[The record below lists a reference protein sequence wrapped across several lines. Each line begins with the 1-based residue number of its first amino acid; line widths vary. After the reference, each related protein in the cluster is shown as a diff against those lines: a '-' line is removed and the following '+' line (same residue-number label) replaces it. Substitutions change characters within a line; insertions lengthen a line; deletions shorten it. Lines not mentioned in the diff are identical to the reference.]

1 MINTVNE
8 SEHSSET
15 SITKVSEDKNV
26 VEYRLSNGLKV
37 LLLENHTAPVITLL
51 VLYKVGSRNEGVGYT
66 GSTHF
71 LEHMLF
77 KGTTDHNPDQGNG
90 IDDLLTQI
98 GAYWNATT
106 WFDRTSY
113 FEVVPAEYMELCV
126 ELEADRMR
134 NLLLRQTDHD
144 SEMSVVRNEL
154 ERGENYPEEALEK
167 DLYALAF
174 REHPYHH
181 PTIGWR
187 TDVEGVSMD
196 RLREF
201 YNTFYWPNNAT
212 VVLVGD
218 FKQDEALSVIAKH
231 YGKIPAAPHPI
242 PEVYTIEPPQEGERR
257 FEINRAGD
265 LSRMLI
271 GHHVPEATHK
281 DNYALAAL
289 RHILGSTYE
298 RSSCLYKILIDTSL
312 AAETFARHD
321 DLRDPGLF
329 IIGATVTEDIDPK
342 EVEEAIYA
350 ELERLSREPVSE
362 EELNRAKSSNRKG
375 TILAKADPSSLA
387 FMLGEAESKAD
398 WHWLMEYDDKF
409 DQVTPDDIRRVVAT
423 YFHKTNRTVG
433 VFLPNEIDMS
443 PEQMQAAVAAAE
455 AQSGD
460 NHSGE
465 EKHNLAELMADK
477 PTVAK
482 AKVDKPK
489 IRTSSFASRLVKKVL
504 PNGLTV
510 LLMQNPGT
518 ESVGVCGT
526 LKAGKYFTAE
536 GHNNSNLA
544 ELVADLLP
552 KGSAKYSKMEIAQIL
567 ENMGIPGGL
576 EFSVDNYR
584 LSFGAHV
591 VSDDLPMYLDLL
603 ADLIRNPQLSSEE
616 LAKTKIEWR
625 SRFTE
630 AMNNTR
636 SMAWNKL
643 RRTIF
648 DADHPFY
655 EKTFDEQVIDLEDVS
670 LETIH
675 ATHKKLFTPKGMI
688 ITVVGD
694 TDLEE
699 ALQHITDKLGDWQGG
714 DPPSISIPQAPLPK
728 KSSRI
733 DVPLP
738 EKKSTDIVM
747 AHPTDLQRTGEDFYA
762 AKLANAALGQD
773 TITSRLGNV
782 VRDRAGLTYGIYS
795 SFSDTA
801 YGSAP
806 WSVSLSVNPKNVD
819 KSLNLVSQVL
829 SDYIENGISEE
840 ELSKETGRAVGAF
853 TVGLA
858 SSLGVARAVTEFEF
872 LELGPAELDN
882 MSKNYAA
889 VTKEQVDVAMK
900 KYFHPDKAITVVA
913 GTFEK

>member
-1 MINTVNE
+1 MINTINE
-8 SEHSSET
+8 SEQSSKV
-15 SITKVSEDKNV
+15 SIEKVSEDKNV
-26 VEYRLSNGLKV
+26 VEYRLPNGLKV

-77 KGTTDHNPDQGNG
+77 KGTKKHNPDKGNG
-90 IDDLLTQI
+90 IDDLLTQV

-134 NLLLRQTDHD
+134 NLLLRQSDHD

-187 TDVEGVSMD
+187 TDVEGVSME

-218 FKQDEALSVIAKH
+218 FKPEEALSVIEKH

-242 PEVYTIEPPQEGERR
+242 PEVYTTEPPQEGERR

-265 LSRMLI
+265 LARILI

-298 RSSCLYKILIDTSL
+298 RSSCLYKVLIDTSL

-321 DLRDPGLF
+321 DLHDPGLF
-329 IIGATVTEDIDPK
+329 IIGATVTQDVETQHVED
-342 EVEEAIYA
+342 AIYA

-375 TILAKADPSSLA
+375 TILAKADSSSLA

-398 WHWLMEYDDKF
+398 WHWLMEYDDNF
-409 DQVTPDDIRRVVAT
+409 DAVTPEDIRRVVAT
-423 YFHKTNRTVG
+423 YFNKSNRTVG
-433 VFLPNEIDMS
+433 IFIPNQIEMS
-443 PEQMQAAVAAAE
+443 PEQMAAALE
-455 AQSGD
+455 AQFINEEVGD
-460 NHSGE
+460 ENHD
-465 EKHNLAELMADK
+465 LADLMADK
-477 PTVAK
+477 PVVAK
-482 AKVDKPK
+482 AKVKKPK
-489 IRTSSFASRLVKKVL
+489 IHTSSFASRLVKKVL

-518 ESVGVCGT
+518 ESVGICGI
-526 LKAGKYFTAE
+526 LKAGKYFTAD
-536 GHNNSNLA
+536 GHNSNLA

-552 KGSAKYSKMEIAQIL
+552 KGSTKYSKMQIAQTL
-567 ENMGIPGGL
+567 ENMGIAAGL

-584 LSFGAHV
+584 LSFGTHV
-591 VSDDLPMYLDLL
+591 VSGDLPMYLDLL
-603 ADLIRNPQLSSEE
+603 ADLIRNPLLSTEE

-630 AMNNTR
+630 ALNNTR

-648 DADHPFY
+648 DPKHPFY
-655 EKTFDEQVIDLEDVS
+655 EKTFEEQMIDLEGVS
-670 LETIH
+670 LETVH
-675 ATHKKLFTPKGMI
+675 ATHKKLFSPKGMI

-694 TDLEE
+694 TDLDE
-699 ALQHITDKLGDWQGG
+699 ALQHISDKFGDWQGEE
-714 DPPSISIPQAPLPK
+714 PSAVHIPQAALPK

-733 DVPLP
+733 DVALP
-738 EKKSTDIVM
+738 EKKSTDIVI
-747 AHPTDLQRTGEDFYA
+747 AHPTDLQRTGKDFYA

-782 VRDRAGLTYGIYS
+782 VRDRAGLTYGIHS
-795 SFSDTA
+795 AFSDTA
-801 YGSAP
+801 FGSAP
-806 WSVSLSVNPKNVD
+806 WSVSLSVNPKNVE
-819 KSLNLVSQVL
+819 KSLSLVSQVL
-829 SDYIENGISEE
+829 SDYIENGISSE
-840 ELSKETGRAVGAF
+840 ELAKETGRAVGAF

-858 SSLGVARAVTEFEF
+858 SSLGIARAVTEFEF
-872 LELGPAELDN
+872 LGLGPAELDN

-889 VTKEQVDVAMK
+889 VTKPQVDAAMK
-900 KYFHPDKAITVVA
+900 KYFHPDKAVTVVA
-913 GTFEK
+913 GTFDK